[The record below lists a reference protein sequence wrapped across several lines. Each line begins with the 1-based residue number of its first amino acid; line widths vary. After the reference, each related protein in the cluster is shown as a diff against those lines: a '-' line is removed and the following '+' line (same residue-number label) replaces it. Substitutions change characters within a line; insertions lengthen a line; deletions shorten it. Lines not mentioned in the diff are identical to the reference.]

1 LQITLAKPIKCA
13 NNPVSNGTFEP
24 KKRHLVHISASN
36 LKAAARIAEEI
47 ETLQA
52 QLAALLQNQSNHSPA
67 RPVNAASKTRPSASS
82 VRKPKKKERKER
94 GTLRPAVHQ
103 VLAKSKTPLNAGAIY
118 DALVAAKYK
127 FSFSEPRR
135 ILRIRLYKM
144 AGIQPLGDGLFKLK
158 K

>member
-1 LQITLAKPIKCA
+1 M
-13 NNPVSNGTFEP
+13 
-24 KKRHLVHISASN
+24 HISANN

-52 QLAALLQNQSNHSPA
+52 QLAALFQNNS
-67 RPVNAASKTRPSASS
+67 SKTHARTVKATSKTEPSASS
-82 VRKPKKKERKER
+82 VPKPKKKESKER

-103 VLAKSKTPLNAGAIY
+103 VLARSKTPLNAGAIY

-144 AGIQPLGDGLFKLK
+144 AGIQPLGGGLFKLK

>member
-1 LQITLAKPIKCA
+1 
-13 NNPVSNGTFEP
+13 
-24 KKRHLVHISASN
+24 VHISASN

-52 QLAALLQNQSNHSPA
+52 QLAALLQNQSNSHSPA

-103 VLAKSKTPLNAGAIY
+103 VLARSKTPLNAGAIY
-118 DALVAAKYK
+118 DALVAARYK

>member
-1 LQITLAKPIKCA
+1 M
-13 NNPVSNGTFEP
+13 
-24 KKRHLVHISASN
+24 HISANN

-52 QLAALLQNQSNHSPA
+52 QLAALFQNHNNTHLQTVKA
-67 RPVNAASKTRPSASS
+67 TSKTGPSASS
-82 VRKPKKKERKER
+82 VPKPKKKESKRR

-103 VLAKSKTPLNAGAIY
+103 VLAKSKAPLNAGAIY

-144 AGIQPLGDGLFKLK
+144 AGIQPLGGGLFKLK